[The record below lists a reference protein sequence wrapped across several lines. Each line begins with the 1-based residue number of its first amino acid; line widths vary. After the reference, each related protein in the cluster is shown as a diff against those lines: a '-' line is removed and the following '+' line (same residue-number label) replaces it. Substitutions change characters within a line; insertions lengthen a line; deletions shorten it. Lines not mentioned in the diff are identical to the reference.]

1 MTEESSELGTART
14 GAFPWGTF
22 LWRAAKFGLAAYV
35 ILALLRPLLE
45 PIALAEERD
54 QARAAL
60 IDSLQIER
68 GSRVITLINREETVR
83 LFGVP
88 VSSYLDI
95 EDSEAVLRAIRLTPP
110 DQPIDLVLHTPG
122 GLALPAQ
129 QIAHAL
135 LNHPAQVRVFVPHY
149 AMSGGTLL
157 ALAADSIVMDP
168 NAVLGPVDPQ
178 LGDYPAAS
186 IVHLLEAKP
195 TAEISDEMLIMI
207 DVAQK
212 ARAQMGQFLSGMLQ
226 KHFPPARADTLAFVF
241 SAGLWTHDFPI
252 TFEAAQNLGLPVS
265 TNMPPLVYRLLD
277 LYPQANA
284 TNSAVS
290 YVPLPRATRPGP
302 R

>member
-54 QARAAL
+54 RARAAL

-122 GLALPAQ
+122 GL
-129 QIAHAL
+129 
-135 LNHPAQVRVFVPHY
+135 V
-149 AMSGGTLL
+149 
-157 ALAADSIVMDP
+157 
-168 NAVLGPVDPQ
+168 
-178 LGDYPAAS
+178 
-186 IVHLLEAKP
+186 
-195 TAEISDEMLIMI
+195 
-207 DVAQK
+207 
-212 ARAQMGQFLSGMLQ
+212 
-226 KHFPPARADTLAFVF
+226 
-241 SAGLWTHDFPI
+241 
-252 TFEAAQNLGLPVS
+252 
-265 TNMPPLVYRLLD
+265 
-277 LYPQANA
+277 
-284 TNSAVS
+284 
-290 YVPLPRATRPGP
+290 LPRAGSGHVSALP
-302 R
+302 RI